1 MSLFSDH
8 ALDRAGS
15 CGSHMPRTHTKSPRS
30 PRAAERSPHTLGGS
44 PLLLETRHDP
54 PPSQPPPP
62 LCTLR
67 RCALRRVP
75 LCPSVDWL
83 VALPAILAG
92 PTPRWRTGGGANR
105 VELWIST
112 RSHESR
118 GSLDRAGYRLPH
130 TIHSPHRTVHCY
142 LHTRLSR
149 KDTETQH
156 PTFGVISIKELIV
169 KTAPSTVPFAQR
181 ALSAHLTILFAQ
193 HAPLALD

>member
-1 MSLFSDH
+1 VDRTCH
-8 ALDRAGS
+8 AHIQKAPGRPERPSGL
-15 CGSHMPRTHTKSPRS
+15 HTHS
-30 PRAAERSPHTLGGS
+30 AAVPCSFRHAMTP
-44 PLLLETRHDP
+44 PL
-54 PPSQPPPP
+54 SAPPP

-118 GSLDRAGYRLPH
+118 GSLDRAGSHVVRSAEKIRLDQQGSMYNVDFPGGARRPAAEGASSGASLPAGA
-130 TIHSPHRTVHCY
+130 TYI
-142 LHTRLSR
+142 
-149 KDTETQH
+149 Q
-156 PTFGVISIKELIV
+156 
-169 KTAPSTVPFAQR
+169 PSTYLVPRLKPYRRPSWQC
-181 ALSAHLTILFAQ
+181 SGSTT
-193 HAPLALD
+193 P

>member
-54 PPSQPPPP
+54 PPLSPPP

-118 GSLDRAGYRLPH
+118 GSLDRAGSHVVRSAEKIRLDQQGSMYNVDFPGGARRPAAEGASSGASLPAGA
-130 TIHSPHRTVHCY
+130 TYI
-142 LHTRLSR
+142 
-149 KDTETQH
+149 Q
-156 PTFGVISIKELIV
+156 
-169 KTAPSTVPFAQR
+169 PSTYLVPRLKPYRRPSWQC
-181 ALSAHLTILFAQ
+181 SGSTT
-193 HAPLALD
+193 P